1 MELAKIISVSG
12 KPGLFEIIGNSK
24 NALIVSSIGD
34 GKRQPVLPTE
44 RVSSLDEISIFT
56 EDDDLPLAEVLI
68 KIREMEKGGPAIEPK
83 SENKELFS
91 YMEKVL
97 PDYDKDRVYASDL
110 KKLFAWYNILQAADM
125 IKDLKVEE
133 EEGEDVVAEKEEKNK
148 GNEE

>member
-24 NALIVSSIGD
+24 NALIVSSIGE

-68 KIREMEKGGPAIEPK
+68 RIREMEKGGPAIEPK

-110 KKLFAWYNILQAADM
+110 KKLFTWYNILQAADM

-133 EEGEDVVAEKEEKNK
+133 EEVEDAPAGKEEKK
-148 GNEE
+148 ENEE

>member
-12 KPGLFEIIGNSK
+12 KSGLFEIIGNSK
-24 NALIVSSIGD
+24 SALIVSSIGE

-91 YMEKVL
+91 YMEKIL
-97 PDYDKDRVYASDL
+97 PDYDRDRVYASDL
-110 KKLFAWYNILQAADM
+110 KKLFTWYNILQAADM
-125 IKDLKVEE
+125 IKDLKIEE
-133 EEGEDVVAEKEEKNK
+133 EDGSSEKETEKK
-148 GNEE
+148 ETEE